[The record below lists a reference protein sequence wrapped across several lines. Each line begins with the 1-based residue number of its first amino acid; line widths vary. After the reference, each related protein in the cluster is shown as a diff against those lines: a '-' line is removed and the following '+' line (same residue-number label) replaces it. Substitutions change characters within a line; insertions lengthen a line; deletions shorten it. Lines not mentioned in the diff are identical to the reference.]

1 MFTRICVKNYKS
13 LIDLD
18 VDLSSKKNESKSL
31 IVIYGENGIGKSNF
45 ASIFYTLRESIETM
59 SIKSML
65 QKLLNSNVE
74 DDNHV
79 PDKLFR
85 ELLQRQAKDTESII
99 RNYKT
104 INSDENMELLFEF
117 TIGDKRGQ
125 YLISYDAQKIVEEKL
140 DFALVKNKV
149 NLYQMKNQKYKL
161 NDNLFTDADY
171 FRDFKEMIEQYIG
184 KHSLLSLLSFEVEE
198 KAESY
203 VENKI
208 HPELLHILNS
218 LKKVSV
224 KVQPQSL
231 SKRNT
236 RGGALNLLNNLRSGL
251 LDVNDLEKLNRT
263 EKMLNEFFTTA
274 YSDIKQVYYLKRNEK
289 SNIRY
294 ELWIKKKIYGRIID
308 ISFSQESSG
317 TIQLLEIIPYLLMCI
332 EGDTVVIDEID
343 TGIHDILIHRLLSN
357 MSDLIKGQL
366 ILTTHNTMLLDS
378 DIDAQSIYVF
388 YVDSEANKMLVP
400 ITKFENRTHPNLNY
414 RNRYLKGMYGG
425 VPIPQDI
432 DFEELI
438 EILE

>member
-18 VDLSSKKNESKSL
+18 VDLSSKKNEPKSL

-149 NLYQMKNQKYKL
+149 NLFQMKNQKYKL

>member
-1 MFTRICVKNYKS
+1 MFTRIFVKNYKS

-74 DDNHV
+74 DENHV

-104 INSDENMELLFEF
+104 INSEENMELLFEF

-125 YLISYDAQKIVEEKL
+125 YLISYDDQKIVEEKL

-171 FRDFKEMIEQYIG
+171 LRDFKEMIEQYIG

-231 SKRNT
+231 SKRST
-236 RGGALNLLNNLRSGL
+236 RGGALNLLHNLRSGL
-251 LDVNDLEKLNRT
+251 LDANDSEKLNRT

-274 YSDIKQVYYLKRNEK
+274 YSDIKQVYYLKKNEK

-317 TIQLLEIIPYLLMCI
+317 TIQLLEIIPYLLMSI

-357 MSDLIKGQL
+357 MSELIKGQL

-378 DIDAQSIYVF
+378 DIDPQSIYVF
-388 YVDSEANKMLVP
+388 FVDSEANKLLVP
-400 ITKFENRTHPNLNY
+400 ITNFENRAHPNLNY